1 MTARSGRYLYLLL
14 RAEFLLMGNLQ
25 KDKRSYTTWGM
36 NMTSEELEID
46 LIELMY
52 RLLEKAKLIILVAIA
67 GAIIAGVIT
76 FQFMTPTYT
85 ATSKL
90 YVLNSKDSALSLSDL
105 QIGTQLASDYIE
117 VFSNWHVHEMV
128 IQRLGL
134 DTTYTE
140 LDKRVSVSNPSGTR
154 ILYIK
159 VNAESPEA
167 AKDLADTYALVAQ
180 EFIAAKMETEMPNV
194 FEEALTPS
202 KPSSPNKTRNVIL
215 GFLLGAV
222 LACGI
227 VVVQFLTDDRIRT
240 SESLEKYL
248 NMPTLGMM
256 PATKGNEVSKKR
268 KNKGGAAKA

>member
-1 MTARSGRYLYLLL
+1 MA
-14 RAEFLLMGNLQ
+14 AHELQ
-25 KDKRSYTTWGM
+25 KREIYKEAAVVSHE
-36 NMTSEELEID
+36 SEEMEID

-52 RLLEKAKLIILVAIA
+52 RLLEKAKYIILAAIA

-128 IQRLGL
+128 NQRMGT
-134 DTTYTE
+134 DYTYTQ
-140 LDKRVSVSNPSGTR
+140 LDNMVSVSNPSGTR
-154 ILYIK
+154 ILYIQ
-159 VNAESPEA
+159 VEAGSPEE
-167 AKDLADTYALVAQ
+167 AKTMADTYALVAQ

-194 FEEALTPS
+194 FEEALQPT
-202 KPSSPNKTRNVIL
+202 KPASPNKTRNVIL

-227 VVVQFLTDDRIRT
+227 IVVQFITDDRIRT
-240 SESLEKYL
+240 AESLEKHL
-248 NMPTLGMM
+248 AMSTLGMM
-256 PATKGNEVSKKR
+256 PATKGNEVTTGKKSKR
-268 KNKGGAAKA
+268 GETKA

>member
-1 MTARSGRYLYLLL
+1 MASN
-14 RAEFLLMGNLQ
+14 ELQ
-25 KDKRSYTTWGM
+25 
-36 NMTSEELEID
+36 EHELHQGVAVVKQDSDEMEID

-52 RLLEKAKLIILVAIA
+52 RLLEKAKVIILAALA
-67 GAIIAGVIT
+67 GAIIAAVVT

-134 DTTYTE
+134 DYTYTQ
-140 LDKRVSVSNPSGTR
+140 LDNMVSVSNPADTR
-154 ILYIK
+154 ILYIE
-159 VNAESPEA
+159 VEAGSPEE
-167 AKDLADTYALVAQ
+167 AKDLADTYAVVAQ

-194 FEEALTPS
+194 FEEALQPS

-227 VVVQFLTDDRIRT
+227 IVVQFITDDRIRT

-248 NMPTLGMM
+248 GMSTLGMM
-256 PATKGNEVSKKR
+256 PTTKGNEVTKGRKKSKR
-268 KNKGGAAKA
+268 GEAKA

>member
-1 MTARSGRYLYLLL
+1 MASNAR
-14 RAEFLLMGNLQ
+14 Q
-25 KDKRSYTTWGM
+25 KTEPYQGVVQEGQQPEQID
-36 NMTSEELEID
+36 ID
-46 LIELMY
+46 LLVELMY
-52 RLLEKAKLIILVAIA
+52 RLLERAKIIILAAVA

-134 DTTYTE
+134 EYTYTE
-140 LDKRVSVSNPSGTR
+140 LNDMVSVSNPSGTR

-159 VNAESPEA
+159 VDAFSPEE
-167 AKDLADTYALVAQ
+167 AKDMADTYAKVAQ

-194 FEEALTPS
+194 FEEALKPS
-202 KPSSPNKTRNVIL
+202 KPSSPNKTKNIL
-215 GFLLGAV
+215 VGFLMGAMA
-222 LACGI
+222 ACLYI
-227 VVVQFLTDDRIRT
+227 VVQFFSDDRIRT
-240 SESLEKYL
+240 SETLDKYL
-248 NMPTLGMM
+248 GMATLGMM
-256 PATKGNEVSKKR
+256 PTTKGNETSNSYGKR
-268 KNKGGAAKA
+268 RKGGSKA

>member
-1 MTARSGRYLYLLL
+1 MA
-14 RAEFLLMGNLQ
+14 ANELQ
-25 KDKRSYTTWGM
+25 KRETYRDAAVVSHEP
-36 NMTSEELEID
+36 EEMEID
-46 LIELMY
+46 LVELMY
-52 RLLEKAKLIILVAIA
+52 RLLEKAKYIILAAIV

-128 IQRLGL
+128 NQRMGT
-134 DTTYTE
+134 DYTYSQ
-140 LDKRVSVSNPSGTR
+140 LNNMVSVSNPSGTR

-159 VNAESPEA
+159 VNAGSPEA
-167 AKDLADTYALVAQ
+167 AKTMADTYAAVAQ

-194 FEEALTPS
+194 FEEALQPS
-202 KPSSPNKTRNVIL
+202 APSSPNKTRNVIL
-215 GFLLGAV
+215 GFMLGAV

-227 VVVQFLTDDRIRT
+227 IVVQFITDDRIRT
-240 SESLEKYL
+240 SESLEKHL
-248 NMPTLGMM
+248 GMATLGMM
-256 PATKGNEVSKKR
+256 PTTKGNEVSKGKKSKR
-268 KNKGGAAKA
+268 GGAKA

>member
-1 MTARSGRYLYLLL
+1 
-14 RAEFLLMGNLQ
+14 
-25 KDKRSYTTWGM
+25 
-36 NMTSEELEID
+36 MTSHELQERELQNALVAKQEPEEMEID

-52 RLLEKAKLIILVAIA
+52 RLLEKAKYIILAAVA

-134 DTTYTE
+134 DYTYSQM
-140 LDKRVSVSNPSGTR
+140 DQKVSVTNPSGTR

-159 VNAESPEA
+159 VTADSPQA

-202 KPSSPNKTRNVIL
+202 RPSSPNKARNLIL
-215 GFLLGAV
+215 GFMLGAL
-222 LACGI
+222 LAAAI
-227 VVVQFLTDDRIRT
+227 IVVQFIADDRIRT
-240 SESLEKYL
+240 SENLEKHL
-248 NMPTLGMM
+248 GMPTLGMM
-256 PATKGNEVSKKR
+256 PATKGNEITKK
-268 KNKGGAAKA
+268 KTKKGGAKA

>member
-1 MTARSGRYLYLLL
+1 
-14 RAEFLLMGNLQ
+14 
-25 KDKRSYTTWGM
+25 M
-36 NMTSEELEID
+36 NMTSQELQAKEKQQSTVVAKQKNQRADEID
-46 LIELMY
+46 LIELMF
-52 RLLEKAKLIILVAIA
+52 RLLEKAKLIILAAIA

-90 YVLNSKDSALSLSDL
+90 YVLNSKDSALSLTDL
-105 QIGTQLASDYIE
+105 QIGSQLASDYIE

-134 DTTYTE
+134 DVTYTE
-140 LDKRVSVSNPSGTR
+140 LDKRVSVSNPTGTR

-159 VNAESPEA
+159 VEAESPEA

-202 KPSSPNKTRNVIL
+202 KPSSPNKTRNVIM
-215 GFLLGAV
+215 GFMLGAL

-227 VVVQFLTDDRIRT
+227 VTVQFLTDDRIRT

-248 NMPTLGMM
+248 GMSTLGMM